1 MKLKVPE
8 SLTVEHQELHAEL
21 AEAARAGGAVG
32 AAAQAVAKVL
42 HAHLARE
49 EQIALPPLALL
60 RPLAEGDWRPE
71 MAEVLALTDAL
82 RRELPRMHEEH
93 RTFVGALKALSA
105 VAGQHDHAEYAWL
118 AEQLILHARTEEDVL
133 YPAALLVGDY
143 VRLKRR
149 ASET

>member
-1 MKLKVPE
+1 MRFSAPQ

-21 AEAARAGGAVG
+21 AEAARGGGAVG
-32 AAAQAVAKVL
+32 AAAQAVARVL

-49 EQIALPPLALL
+49 EQIALPPLGLL
-60 RPLAEGDWRPE
+60 RTLAEGGFEPE
-71 MAEVLALTDAL
+71 MADVLVLTDTL
-82 RRELPRMHEEH
+82 RRELPRMLEEH
-93 RTFVGALKALSA
+93 RTLVGALKALGA
-105 VAGQHDHAEYAWL
+105 VAGEHGQAEYAWL

-149 ASET
+149 ATAA